1 MAVMERG
8 ATVELTREVPGL
20 RSVVLGVAWKTSEPA
35 LDENLV
41 VAALLC
47 DAGGKATGD
56 GDAVFFNQLSSAG
69 GSVSQLES
77 GLGGDSEQVE
87 IDLDAVPPA
96 VERVV
101 VVAYVNE
108 GTAARRSLGQLRAL
122 TIRVLN
128 LDGDVELVRSADL
141 APPLT
146 DELAIVLGALY
157 RRAGGWRFRVRGDAY
172 PGLRE
177 LAADYGLPL

>member
-20 RSVVLGVAWKTSEPA
+20 RSVVLGIGWKTSEPA

-47 DAGGKATGD
+47 AEDGKASGD
-56 GDAVFFNQLSSAG
+56 GDVVFFNQLASAD
-69 GSVSQLES
+69 GSVQQLTAAV
-77 GLGGDSEQVE
+77 GGDAEQVE
-87 IDLDAVPPA
+87 IDLAAVPAA

-101 VVAYVNE
+101 IIAYVNE
-108 GTAARRSLGQLRAL
+108 GTAAHRTLGQLRAL

-128 LDGDVELVRSADL
+128 LDGNVELVRSADL

-146 DELAIVLGALY
+146 DELAIALGSLY